1 MVEIKISINEENK
14 FIRFLDYLNAEHNI
28 RVEDEWAT
36 DFLTMEFIANNNNPI
51 PKIKRTK
58 IRKGMSKLAFCL
70 WYMTIVTLL
79 TLAALSLNPN
89 SFPTTIIL

>member
-28 RVEDEWAT
+28 KVEDGWAT
-36 DFLTMEFIANNNNPI
+36 DFLTMEFIEKNNPI
-51 PKIKRTK
+51 PKFKRTK